1 MTTTPLTALACT
13 VVVLA
18 ALPFTPAHAQTGVS
32 SADARAIAKEA
43 YIYGYP
49 KPEALNGRW
58 IPPKAQPAQTDSA
71 SPTKP

>member
-1 MTTTPLTALACT
+1 MNARRLLLIAFAATLTQPLWVDPVQATTLA
-13 VVVLA
+13 
-18 ALPFTPAHAQTGVS
+18 PAEV
-32 SADARAIAKEA
+32 RAIAKEA

-58 IPPKAQPAQTDSA
+58 IPPKAQPAQTDNA